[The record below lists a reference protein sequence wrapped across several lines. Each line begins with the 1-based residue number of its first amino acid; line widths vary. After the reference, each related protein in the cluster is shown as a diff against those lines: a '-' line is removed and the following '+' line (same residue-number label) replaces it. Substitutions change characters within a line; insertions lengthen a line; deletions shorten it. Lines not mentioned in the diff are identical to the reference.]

1 MLRPDFVQRKLHLIA
16 DDLGHLGEFR
26 DLTHDQLVDDP
37 IRLAAAERILERI
50 ILRAI
55 DINEHL
61 IVAHATGDEDRTT
74 RLTYRET
81 FERLADYDILDRE
94 FADAIAPS
102 AGLRNILV
110 HEYNDVDHRILHG
123 AISTALEQYQR
134 YVEAVRGF
142 VEPKSEME
150 EGQGEVGG
158 APPA

>member
-26 DLTHDQLVDDP
+26 DVSHDELVGDP
-37 IRLAAAERILERI
+37 IRLAAAERLLERI

-61 IVAHATGDEDRTT
+61 IASLATGDEDRTT

-81 FERLADYDILDRE
+81 FERLADYDILDRD

-123 AISTALEQYQR
+123 AIGTALAHYHR
-134 YVEAVRGF
+134 YVETVRGF
-142 VEPKSEME
+142 ME
-150 EGQGEVGG
+150 GE
-158 APPA
+158 AR